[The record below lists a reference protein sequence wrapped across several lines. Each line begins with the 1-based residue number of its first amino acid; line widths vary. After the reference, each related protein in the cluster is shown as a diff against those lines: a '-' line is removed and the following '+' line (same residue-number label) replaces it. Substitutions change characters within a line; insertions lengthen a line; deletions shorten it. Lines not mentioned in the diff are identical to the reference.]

1 MRTAWGLLLCAAAA
15 YAGDGPFEDG
25 KAAFA
30 EGRYEDAIRAYLEA
44 QQRDGYSPAVL
55 FHLGSAYASSGDVGR
70 AVLSY
75 ERALLLAPREG
86 AVREGLEA
94 TRKGAGLE
102 GDLDRGWREF
112 HRYLTTG
119 EWTWLG
125 LSAAVA
131 LLAVLVFQRKL
142 SRSAIVRL
150 AGTGF
155 LVVLPAAT
163 AITKHALDRD
173 RAVVVAATET
183 DIRVSPFE
191 GAEAS
196 GKVRPGQ
203 VVWITRSFD
212 EFVMVKSP
220 RGAAGWIA
228 RSSVE
233 PVMP

>member
-1 MRTAWGLLLCAAAA
+1 MKVALGLLLCATAAF
-15 YAGDGPFEDG
+15 AGDGPFEDG

-30 EGRYEDAIRAYLEA
+30 EERYEDAIKCYLEA

-55 FHLGSAYASSGDVGR
+55 FHLGNAYARSGDVGR

-86 AVREGLEA
+86 AIRAGLDDM
-94 TRKGAGLE
+94 RRGADLE
-102 GDLDRGWREF
+102 GDLGRGWRDF

-125 LSAAVA
+125 LSAAAVLLVA
-131 LLAVLVFQRKL
+131 LVFQRKL
-142 SRSAIVRL
+142 SRRAVVRL
-150 AGTGF
+150 AGAGL

-173 RAVVVAATET
+173 RAVVVAAGET
-183 DIRVSPFE
+183 DIRVSPYE
-191 GAEAS
+191 GAVAS

-203 VVWITRSFD
+203 VVWIARSFD

-228 RSSVE
+228 RSAVE
-233 PVMP
+233 PVTP